1 MNIMYCVNCGNR
13 LEKDA
18 SFCKLCGAKILSID
32 EVATKFCSN
41 CGMKIPQT
49 ANFCSKCGIKQNNS
63 EIIKR
68 GTLVNNPD
76 PISLLGLF
84 YKWAFKYDEKTNRR
98 DFWITFFLNF
108 IISLFFYGIWYLIIY
123 VWGAENSSA
132 MTSYHL
138 YSLFT
143 LVMILVSLVWGIW
156 TLFSNISIDI
166 RRLHDINRSGVW
178 LLLAFVP
185 FIGPIIL
192 LIMYMQPSKN
202 YL

>member
-49 ANFCSKCGIKQNNS
+49 ANFCSKCGIKQNNA
-63 EIIKR
+63 EIIKK

-84 YKWAFKYDEKTNRR
+84 YKGAFKYDERTNRR
-98 DFWITFFLNF
+98 DFWITIFLNF
-108 IISLFFYGIWYLIIY
+108 VISLFFYGIWYLIIY
-123 VWGAENSSA
+123 VWGAEESNA
-132 MTSYHL
+132 MTSYNL
-138 YSLFT
+138 YFFFT
-143 LVMILVSLVWGIW
+143 LVMILVSFVWGIW
-156 TLFSNISIDI
+156 NAFSYISIEI

-178 LLLAFVP
+178 LLLVFVP

-192 LIMYMQPSKN
+192 LIMFMQPSKN